1 MSNPTIDLSPRDL
14 AKGTTFVLS
23 TNEWLSIQVFVTG
36 AMLLPTTTALL
47 QKTLPA
53 VPSGGIEQ
61 FEPLVKGYK
70 NLYDICD
77 TFDTVT
83 KPDSVK
89 CASNLIAYNVKVPI
103 FYRAILA
110 LLLKIEADPTDT
122 VSINQLKQTLQVMI
136 NEAQAFSTHATNV
149 AAAMQK
155 FSLDT
160 SVNEAAIG
168 TLFKTYS
175 DKISGTSG
183 TIKTMQA
190 QLAQDKADLADA
202 EDEYKHDIIVAATSA
217 SYAWIW
223 PCGSIAAGIVAGIYG
238 DKATKAKARID
249 ALGDLVNSL
258 EAKIAA
264 DATLVLDLT
273 RINNDITG
281 ITKKID
287 DALPAIQKIQGMW
300 NALKDDLSSLLATI
314 NGEIK
319 DMPSFIA
326 GLGIEAAIVLW
337 QQVADEAN
345 AYRINAYITI
355 VPNPTVAFYA
365 ADNLERLLTR
375 KNRVSIHQ
383 KESALA

>member
-1 MSNPTIDLSPRDL
+1 
-14 AKGTTFVLS
+14 
-23 TNEWLSIQVFVTG
+23 
-36 AMLLPTTTALL
+36 
-47 QKTLPA
+47 
-53 VPSGGIEQ
+53 
-61 FEPLVKGYK
+61 
-70 NLYDICD
+70 
-77 TFDTVT
+77 
-83 KPDSVK
+83 
-89 CASNLIAYNVKVPI
+89 
-103 FYRAILA
+103 
-110 LLLKIEADPTDT
+110 
-122 VSINQLKQTLQVMI
+122 
-136 NEAQAFSTHATNV
+136 
-149 AAAMQK
+149 MQK

-326 GLGIEAAIVLW
+326 GLGIEEAIVLW
-337 QQVADEAN
+337 QKVADEADN
-345 AYRINAYITI
+345 YRINAYITI
-355 VPNPTVAFYA
+355 VPNPPVAIQA
-365 ADNLERLLTR
+365 ANDLKKLLAR
-375 KNRVSIHQ
+375 KNRASIHQ
-383 KESALA
+383 PETALA

>member
-1 MSNPTIDLSPRDL
+1 MSNTKIDLTPRDL
-14 AKGTTFVLS
+14 AKGTTFALS
-23 TNEWLSIQVFVTG
+23 SNEWLSIQVFVTG

-47 QKTLPA
+47 QKTLPG

-61 FEPLVKGYK
+61 FEPLVNGYK
-70 NLYDICD
+70 SLYDICD
-77 TFDTVT
+77 NFDTVT

-89 CASNLIAYNVKVPI
+89 CASDLIAYNVSVPI

-110 LLLKIEADPTDT
+110 LLLKIEANPADT

-136 NEAQAFSTHATNV
+136 NKAQAFSTHATNV
-149 AAAMQK
+149 ATAMQK

-190 QLAQDKADLADA
+190 QLAQDKADLSDA
-202 EDEYKHDIIVAATSA
+202 EDEYKHDVIVAATSA

-223 PCGSIAAGIVAGIYG
+223 PCGTVAAGIVAGIYG
-238 DKATKAKARID
+238 KKATEAKARIE
-249 ALGDLVNSL
+249 ALGELVNTL

-273 RINNDITG
+273 RINTDITG

-287 DALPAIQKIQGMW
+287 GALPAIQKIQGMW
-300 NALKDDLSSLLATI
+300 NALKDDLSSILTTI
-314 NGEIK
+314 NGEIA

-326 GLGIEAAIVLW
+326 GLGIEEAIVLW
-337 QQVADEAN
+337 QKVADEAN
-345 AYRINAYITI
+345 DYRINAYITI
-355 VPNPTVAFYA
+355 VPNPTVAIQA
-365 ADNLERLLTR
+365 TNELKIALDR

-383 KESALA
+383 PERVLA